1 MITHIPVSSSNVES
15 VGYDGENQV
24 LEAKFK
30 HGGTY
35 RYEGVPPQK
44 YWALMAAPSI
54 GKHLHQHIKG
64 AHAHSKVP
72 E

>member
-1 MITHIPVSSSNVES
+1 MNHIPVSSSNIES
-15 VGYDGENQV
+15 IAYDPESQV

-35 RYEGVPPQK
+35 SYKGVPPQK
-44 YWALMAAPSI
+44 YQALMAAPSI
-54 GKHLHQHIKG
+54 GKHLHLHIKG
-64 AHAHSKVP
+64 SHAHSKVP